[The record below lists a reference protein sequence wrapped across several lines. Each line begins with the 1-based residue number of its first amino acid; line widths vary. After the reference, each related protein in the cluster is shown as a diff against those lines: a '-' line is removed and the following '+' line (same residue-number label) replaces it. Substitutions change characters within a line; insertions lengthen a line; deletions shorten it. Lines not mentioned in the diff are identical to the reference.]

1 MKIKVENP
9 LVMSSFLFSEGAK
22 SDKAKGVIYDAA
34 IVTEGE
40 AKGHGVNLD
49 SEFVGKVVELAGK
62 KSLGIKVRFGH
73 PSMSG
78 NALGT
83 FVGRAKNFR
92 TAISDKGKA
101 LARAD
106 IHLSETAAE
115 SPNGNLYDYVLS
127 MAESE
132 ADMFGMSIV
141 FRPGKTY
148 VRKDG
153 QKIYDHSEFSADG
166 CKLRKK
172 EYKDLPLFVE
182 CEQLHAADLVD
193 EPAANDN
200 GLFDTATWAEQASEF
215 LDSHPEIYALAAANP
230 DMVKSF
236 LARYE
241 DYRKRLSDTNK
252 PDIHTTSEQENIMEK
267 NKNLEVEFAQ
277 TSAALKDAEGRL
289 TAFAEQVK
297 TLTAERDE
305 LKAKHEAL
313 SAEQA
318 KQAESLQASALEINV
333 LKDASVKSAEAY
345 KALEES
351 FAGRIAAEL
360 AKVGQPAVDLNKAG
374 AAEEDF
380 SKLSIGELAA
390 LSLKIADESKR
401 ADFYKKWIAP
411 KLK

>member
-22 SDKAKGVIYDAA
+22 SDKAKGVIYNAA

-153 QKIYDHSEFSADG
+153 EKIYDHSEYSADG
-166 CKLRKK
+166 CKFRKK

-230 DMVKSF
+230 DMVKTF

-241 DYRKRLSDTNK
+241 DYRKRLSDANK
-252 PDIHTTSEQENIMEK
+252 PDIQPTNEGINMAT

-277 TSAALKDAEGRL
+277 TSAALKEAEGKL
-289 TAFAEQVK
+289 TAFTEQVK

-305 LKAKHEAL
+305 LKVKHEAL
-313 SAEQA
+313 TAEQA
-318 KQAESLQASALEINV
+318 KQAEAMQASALEINV
-333 LKDASVKSAEAY
+333 LKDAAVKSAEAY

-360 AKVGQPAVDLNKAG
+360 AKVGQPQVDLNKAG
-374 AAEEDF
+374 AVEEDF

-390 LSLKIADESKR
+390 MSLKVADESKR